1 MRYALYAL
9 LSTGLFA
16 LGAYVWKAKHNGL
29 LAVDG
34 PVSSRSDDAASTS
47 SDHLQGPPAVVV
59 EIGGEKINK
68 DDIDWEYELLM
79 EGVFDK
85 ETMTP
90 IPDLG
95 ARYHEEMQSLRKT
108 IIANVVERKVLYA
121 FAKLDKDF
129 DATDPARFSA
139 CLSEWREA
147 LDAGSRMFHSRENK
161 ARLKSRL
168 CERAILQQYVK
179 ERVFSRVD
187 VSDAE
192 IVEYYK
198 NHASEYRMPERV
210 VLRQVLLPDEPTA
223 KRVRNQ
229 VNQGNF
235 EVVARAQSIA
245 PEAAQGGRLGPFAKG
260 GMPSVFDVAFHM
272 KRGEISPILKS
283 PYGYHVIMLVER
295 LPGTQASL
303 DAVRHSIRSLLRK
316 KREAEEYQKLVERAL
331 AAVNVST
338 PAPLW

>member
-9 LSTGLFA
+9 LSTALFA
-16 LGAYVWKAKHNGL
+16 LGAYAWKAKHNGL

-34 PVSSRSDDAASTS
+34 PVSSKSDDAAPATP
-47 SDHLQGPPAVVV
+47 DHLQGPPAVVV
-59 EIGGEKINK
+59 EVGGEKIHK

-79 EGVFDK
+79 DGVFDK

-95 ARYHEEMQSLRKT
+95 ARYHEELQSLRKT
-108 IIANVVERKVLYA
+108 LVSNVVERKVLYA
-121 FAKLDKDF
+121 FVKQDKDF

-139 CLSEWREA
+139 CLSEWQA
-147 LDAGSRMFHSRENK
+147 AVDAGSRMFQSRESK
-161 ARLKSRL
+161 ARLKNRL

-179 ERVFSRVD
+179 ERVFSKID

-198 NHASEYRMPERV
+198 NHASEYRIPDRV
-210 VLRQVLLPDEPTA
+210 VLRQVLLPDEAAA

-229 VNQGNF
+229 VNPGNF
-235 EVVARAQSIA
+235 EAVARAHSIA

-272 KRGEISPILKS
+272 KKAEISPILKS
-283 PYGYHVIMLVER
+283 PYGYHVIMLVEK

-303 DAVRHSIRSLLRK
+303 DAVRDTIARLLRN

>member
-1 MRYALYAL
+1 MRHALYAL
-9 LSTGLFA
+9 LSVGLFA

-34 PVSSRSDDAASTS
+34 PVSSRAADAAPATA
-47 SDHLQGPPAVVV
+47 DHLHGPPSVVV
-59 EIGGEKINK
+59 EVGGEKIHK

-95 ARYHEEMQSLRKT
+95 ARYHEELQSLRKT
-108 IIANVVERKVLYA
+108 LISNVVERKVLYA
-121 FAKLDKDF
+121 FVKQDKEF
-129 DATDPARFSA
+129 DATDPARFST
-139 CLSEWREA
+139 CLSEWQAVVE
-147 LDAGSRMFHSRENK
+147 AGSRIFQTRENK
-161 ARLKSRL
+161 ARLKNRL

-179 ERVFSRVD
+179 ERVFSRID
-187 VSDAE
+187 VGDAE
-192 IVEYYK
+192 VVEYYK
-198 NHASEYRMPERV
+198 NHASEYRIPERV
-210 VLRQVLLPDEPTA
+210 VLRQVLLPDEPAA

-229 VNQGNF
+229 VNPGNF
-235 EVVARAQSIA
+235 EAVARAQSIA

-272 KRGEISPILKS
+272 KKTEISPILKS
-283 PYGYHVIMLVER
+283 PYGYHVIMLVDK

-303 DAVRHSIRSLLRK
+303 DAVRGTIQDLLRK
-316 KREAEEYQKLVERAL
+316 KREAEEYRKLVEQAL